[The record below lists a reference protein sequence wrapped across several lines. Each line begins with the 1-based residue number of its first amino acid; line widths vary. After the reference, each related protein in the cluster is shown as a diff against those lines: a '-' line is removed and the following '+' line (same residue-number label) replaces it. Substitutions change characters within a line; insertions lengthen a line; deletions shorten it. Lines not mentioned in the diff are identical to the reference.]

1 MMETSCIKTGYRSNS
16 FDIRKRQAVEVG
28 KYEAENGSKSVL
40 YRDREGYFLEEC
52 NLHPAIDESDKS
64 VVGILTSKAY
74 PFDRLDAYEWA
85 REGHCDPSVLLA
97 EFYDDNPDDIELI
110 KRKEGEEEN
119 LLTITGHKM
128 AVIITP
134 NGESVFMYLSD
145 EIGSFPVNM
154 PRRKLWYFKKMFDSY
169 EITEEEAFEDLSDI
183 LSEYQKEEQLFK
195 VLLSKPEI
203 EKISG
208 SKYCINGYTV
218 IAMNCFE

>member
-97 EFYDDNPDDIELI
+97 EFYDDNPDDIEGRYVEVCEHDSQYHYIYLHCA
-110 KRKEGEEEN
+110 EEDW
-119 LLTITGHKM
+119 K
-128 AVIITP
+128 
-134 NGESVFMYLSD
+134 
-145 EIGSFPVNM
+145 
-154 PRRKLWYFKKMFDSY
+154 
-169 EITEEEAFEDLSDI
+169 
-183 LSEYQKEEQLFK
+183 FK
-195 VLLSKPEI
+195 VILDAHDLIIEI
-203 EKISG
+203 KEIWLKERLQ
-208 SKYCINGYTV
+208 YVMENT
-218 IAMNCFE
+218 